1 MGMNGAHA
9 RSAPGHRH
17 RDRTVTKS
25 QDIRKQKE
33 KAILV
38 GVATKS
44 VTIKMAREHMEELG
58 RLAETAGAVVVDST
72 LQRRETLDPATLVG
86 AGKVEEI
93 ATMVTAH
100 QADLVIF
107 DEDLSGSQ
115 VKKLETKIACKILDR
130 SGIILDIFA
139 KHAKTAEA
147 KVQVEVAQLEY
158 MLPRLTNAWSHL
170 SRQAGGVGIGMKGPG
185 ETQLETDKRL
195 VRKRIAELTKKL
207 AKMEDIRAAQHDR
220 RLPTFHAAMVGY
232 TNAGKSTL
240 MNSLTKAGVEA
251 ADKLFATLDPTT
263 RKVYLGPKRPAVI
276 SDTVGFIRKL
286 PVGLVSSFKSTLS
299 VVAQATLILHVVD
312 AHAAD
317 FEEQMEITAR
327 ILGELCPESV
337 PRVTV
342 FNKIDL
348 LDPERLEYL
357 RSHHPQAVF
366 VSAEAKLGLD
376 ALKDRMLEHY
386 EAGRFAE
393 ALGEASQAAGA
404 APAGMTPWNEAP
416 GTTGGTRG
424 EDGLG

>member
-1 MGMNGAHA
+1 M
-9 RSAPGHRH
+9 SKLK
-17 RDRTVTKS
+17 TTK
-25 QDIRKQKE
+25 IEKE

-38 GVATKS
+38 GVATRAVS
-44 VTIKMAREHMEELG
+44 VKAAREHMAELG
-58 RLAETAGAVVVDST
+58 RLADTAGAVVVET
-72 LQRRETLDPATLVG
+72 TMQRRETLDPATLVG
-86 AGKVEEI
+86 EGKVAEI
-93 ATMVTAH
+93 ADMVARH
-100 QADLVIF
+100 GADLVIF

-139 KHAKTAEA
+139 KHARTAEA

-195 VRKRIAELTKKL
+195 VRKRIADLNKKL
-207 AKMEDIRAAQHDR
+207 EKMEDIRVAQHNR
-220 RLPTFHAAMVGY
+220 RIPTFHAALVGY

-240 MNSLTKAGVEA
+240 MNALTRAGVEA

-263 RKVYLGPKRPAVI
+263 RKVWLGPKKTAVV

-299 VVAQATLILHVVD
+299 VVAQATLILNVVD
-312 AHAAD
+312 ASAED

-327 ILGELCPESV
+327 ILEELCPGDV
-337 PRVTV
+337 QRVAV

-348 LDPERLEYL
+348 LEPERLEFL
-357 RSHHPQAVF
+357 KAHHPQAVF
-366 VSAEAKLGLD
+366 ISAEAKIGID
-376 ALKDRMLEHY
+376 PLKERIREFYDQ
-386 EAGRFAE
+386 GKFAH
-393 ALGEASQAAGA
+393 S
-404 APAGMTPWNEAP
+404 
-416 GTTGGTRG
+416 G
-424 EDGLG
+424 EDTLPIQNLGWEEERPG

>member
-1 MGMNGAHA
+1 MNGAHP
-9 RSAPGHRH
+9 RSSPGQRH
-17 RDRTVTKS
+17 KNRTVSQNSKTKTT
-25 QDIRKQKE
+25 KVEKE

-38 GVATKS
+38 GVATRAVSAKA
-44 VTIKMAREHMEELG
+44 VREHMAELG
-58 RLAETAGAVVVDST
+58 RLADTAGAVVVET
-72 LQRRETLDPATLVG
+72 TMQRRETMDPATMVG
-86 AGKVEEI
+86 EGKVAEI
-93 ATMVTAH
+93 AEMVARLG
-100 QADLVIF
+100 ADLVIF

-139 KHAKTAEA
+139 KHARTAEA

-195 VRKRIAELTKKL
+195 VRKRIADLNRKL
-207 AKMEDIRAAQHDR
+207 EKMQDIRVAQHNR
-220 RLPTFHAAMVGY
+220 RIPTFHAALVGY

-240 MNSLTKAGVEA
+240 MNALTRAGVEA

-263 RKVYLGPKRPAVI
+263 RKVWLGPQKTAVV

-299 VVAQATLILHVVD
+299 VVAQATLILNVVD
-312 AHAAD
+312 ASAED
-317 FEEQMEITAR
+317 FEDQMEITAR
-327 ILGELCPESV
+327 ILTELCPADV

-348 LDPERLEYL
+348 IDPERLEFL
-357 RSHHPQAVF
+357 KTHHPQTIF
-366 VSAEAKLGLD
+366 ISAEAKIGMDTLKARILD
-376 ALKDRMLEHY
+376 FYEQAKFSEAIQEH
-386 EAGRFAE
+386 
-393 ALGEASQAAGA
+393 
-404 APAGMTPWNEAP
+404 APSPNP
-416 GTTGGTRG
+416 GWEEGQPG
-424 EDGLG
+424 

>member
-1 MGMNGAHA
+1 M
-9 RSAPGHRH
+9 SKLK
-17 RDRTVTKS
+17 TTK
-25 QDIRKQKE
+25 IEKE

-38 GVATKS
+38 GVATRAVS
-44 VTIKMAREHMEELG
+44 VKAAREHMAELG
-58 RLAETAGAVVVDST
+58 RLADTAGAVVVET
-72 LQRRETLDPATLVG
+72 TMQRRETLDPATLVG
-86 AGKVEEI
+86 EGKVAEI
-93 ATMVTAH
+93 ADMVARH
-100 QADLVIF
+100 GADLVIF

-139 KHAKTAEA
+139 KHARTAEA

-195 VRKRIAELTKKL
+195 VRKRIADLNKKL
-207 AKMEDIRAAQHDR
+207 EKMEDIRVAQHNR
-220 RLPTFHAAMVGY
+220 RIPTFHAALVGY

-240 MNSLTKAGVEA
+240 MNALTRAGVEA

-263 RKVYLGPKRPAVI
+263 RKVWLGPKKTAVV

-299 VVAQATLILHVVD
+299 VVAQATLILNVVD
-312 AHAAD
+312 ASAED

-327 ILGELCPESV
+327 ILEELCPGDV
-337 PRVTV
+337 QRIPV

-348 LDPERLEYL
+348 LAPERLDFL
-357 RSHHPQAVF
+357 QAHHPQAVF
-366 VSAEAKLGLD
+366 ISAEAKIGMD
-376 ALKDRMLEHY
+376 ALKERIREFYDQ
-386 EAGRFAE
+386 GKFAH
-393 ALGEASQAAGA
+393 S
-404 APAGMTPWNEAP
+404 
-416 GTTGGTRG
+416 G
-424 EDGLG
+424 EDTIPIQNIGWGEEHSG

>member
-1 MGMNGAHA
+1 MGVRGSHP
-9 RSAPGHRH
+9 RSSPGHRH
-17 RDRTVTKS
+17 RDRTVDKPMKS
-25 QDIRKQKE
+25 VDNRSSRE
-33 KAILV
+33 KAVLV

-58 RLAETAGAVVVDST
+58 RLADTAGAEVVDST

-86 AGKVEEI
+86 EGKVKEI
-93 ATMVTAH
+93 AAMVEAH
-100 QADLVIF
+100 RADLVIF

-115 VKKLETKIACKILDR
+115 VKKLETKIPCKILDR

-139 KHAKTAEA
+139 KHARTAEA

-158 MLPRLTNAWSHL
+158 MLPRLTNAWTHL

-207 AKMEDIRAAQHDR
+207 EKMEDIRTAQHDR
-220 RLPTFHAAMVGY
+220 RLPTFHAALVGY

-240 MNSLTKAGVEA
+240 MNALTKAGVEA

-263 RKVYLGPKRPAVI
+263 RKVWLGAKKPAVL

-299 VVAQATLILHVVD
+299 VVAQATLVLHVVD
-312 AHAAD
+312 ASAGD
-317 FEEQMEITAR
+317 FGEQMEITAR
-327 ILGELCPESV
+327 ILEELCHESV

-348 LDPERLEYL
+348 LDPERLEFL

-366 VSAEAKLGLD
+366 VSAAAKRGLD
-376 ALKDRMLEHY
+376 ELKARMLEHY
-386 EAGRFAE
+386 EAGRFADE
-393 ALGEASQAAGA
+393 SGA
-404 APAGMTPWNEAP
+404 ARA
-416 GTTGGTRG
+416 
-424 EDGLG
+424 DGNLG